1 MTHRMLGV
9 LIASLLA
16 HLVLDC
22 GRAESALAAASI
34 KLQSKARCEYRAT
47 APSPPPSRLFGAS
60 NRIASRFPCAP
71 SNGLWTG
78 GFRVA
83 LAGCTPWH
91 ANPHKLERCMVEP
104 FHSMREVATG
114 HRVSNSSVACGAAP
128 FSLPSDSAMSYTV
141 FHVRTQ
147 ATI

>member
-9 LIASLLA
+9 PIASLLT
-16 HLVLDC
+16 HLAF
-22 GRAESALAAASI
+22 GGERAESVVAAASI
-34 KLQSKARCEYRAT
+34 KLERKARCENRAT
-47 APSPPPSRLFGAS
+47 PPCPPPSRLFGAS
-60 NRIASRFPCAP
+60 NRIAPRFPCAP
-71 SNGLWTG
+71 SNGLWTK

-91 ANPHKLERCMVEP
+91 PNPHKLERCMVEP